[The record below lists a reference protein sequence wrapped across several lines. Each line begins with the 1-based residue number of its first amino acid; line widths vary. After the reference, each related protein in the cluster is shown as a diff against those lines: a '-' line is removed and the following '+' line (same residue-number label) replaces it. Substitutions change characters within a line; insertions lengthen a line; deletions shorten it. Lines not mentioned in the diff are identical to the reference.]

1 MDKNNDVSTI
11 KLEVAEAKEQKY
23 IGRSIAIVDSETMK
37 TLGVKKGEV
46 IEIMG
51 KKITTAKVLSI
62 YPEDKGLGLIRMDG
76 FIRKNCGVPLKDFVT
91 VKKAKP
97 EYASS
102 IKLSPIDIRISVDSE
117 FIRYV
122 RDRLIERPCIKGD
135 VLRVT
140 MLGHTVPFLLHETEP
155 EGIVTITSKTT
166 VIILS
171 EPTPPEEE
179 VQSLRRRF
187 RFKHLQKVETMY
199 AVDETFFYIKSL
211 EEGESKQ
218 HSTDETEI
226 IKVASMLARN
236 GGETIEI
243 HVELLERRG
252 SIEPEGFPWA
262 EVDSSGK
269 IRYTYPD
276 EWCKLNSL

>member
-1 MDKNNDVSTI
+1 MNKDNDLSTI
-11 KLEVAEAKEQKY
+11 KLEVAEAKIKY
-23 IGRSIAIVDSETMK
+23 VGRSIAIVDSETMK
-37 TLGVKKGEV
+37 TLGIKNGEV
-46 IEIMG
+46 IEIIG

-91 VKKAKP
+91 VKKAKT
-97 EYASS
+97 EDASS
-102 IKLSPIDIRISVDSE
+102 IKLSPIDIRISVDSD

-122 RDRLIERPCIKGD
+122 RDRLMGRPCIKGD

-179 VQSLRRRF
+179 VESLRRRF
-187 RFKHLQKVETMY
+187 RFKYLQNVEAMY

-211 EEGESKQ
+211 EDGESKQ
-218 HSTDETEI
+218 HSMDEREI
-226 IKVASMLARN
+226 IEIASRLAIN

-243 HVELLERRG
+243 RVEFLERRG
-252 SIEPEGFPWA
+252 SIEPEGFSWA
-262 EVDSSGK
+262 KVDQLGN

-276 EWCKLNSL
+276 EWCKLNHS